1 MMITTTENTTTA
13 KLPYKRQAI
22 YDDQIASMNTEPEP
36 VPDGMLQ
43 YTIFEEIFSILSARF
58 GTADRSSPV
67 FASSNTFICYDPDD
81 LNVRVSPDFYIAF
94 GVDAEAVRARRMY
107 LPWEVGKSP
116 DFVLEVASESTA
128 DSDMFAKRDIYRR
141 VGASEYWRFDPTGG
155 DIYTYAIAGDRL
167 VDGVYVPVDIIEE
180 PDGVLRGWS
189 DALGLYLCWSDGML
203 KFYDAEEREYL
214 NSHQE
219 EQRKHREEQL
229 RHREEQRKHRIA
241 REEKD
246 IAEYRL
252 RMSEQRNAELEAE
265 LRRLRADGSNG
276 A

>member
-1 MMITTTENTTTA
+1 MLRHQRQNDMGRTMMMITTTENRTTA
-13 KLPYKRQAI
+13 KLPYKRQSI
-22 YDDQIASMNTEPEP
+22 YDAQIASMNTEPEP

-58 GTADRSSPV
+58 GTADRTSPV

-128 DSDMFAKRDIYRR
+128 DSDMFAKRDVYRR

-155 DIYTYAIAGDRL
+155 DIYAYAIAGDRL
-167 VDGVYVPVDIIEE
+167 VDGVYVPVDIAEE

-189 DALGLYLCWSDGML
+189 DALGLHLCWSDGML

-214 NSHQE
+214 SS
-219 EQRKHREEQL
+219 
-229 RHREEQRKHRIA
+229 HREEQRSHRIT
-241 REEKD
+241 RD
-246 IAEYRL
+246 RL
-252 RMSEQRNAELEAE
+252 QMSEQRNAELEAE
-265 LRRLRADGSNG
+265 IRRLRADRSNG
-276 A
+276 T

>member
-1 MMITTTENTTTA
+1 MMITTTENRTTA

-22 YDDQIASMNTEPEP
+22 YDAQIASMNTEPEP

-94 GVDAEAVRARRMY
+94 GVDAEAVRERRMY
-107 LPWEVGKSP
+107 LPWEVGKAP

-128 DSDMFAKRDIYRR
+128 ASDMFAKRDIYRR

-167 VDGVYVPVDIIEE
+167 VDGVYVPVDITEE

-214 NSHQE
+214 SS
-219 EQRKHREEQL
+219 
-229 RHREEQRKHRIA
+229 HREEQRRHRIT

-246 IAEYRL
+246 MTEYRL

-265 LRRLRADGSNG
+265 LRRLRADRSNG
-276 A
+276 T

>member
-1 MMITTTENTTTA
+1 MMITTTENRTTA
-13 KLPYKRQAI
+13 KLPYKRQTI

-58 GTADRSSPV
+58 GTADRTSPV

-128 DSDMFAKRDIYRR
+128 ASDMFAKRDIYRR
-141 VGASEYWRFDPTGG
+141 VGVYEYWRFDPTGG
-155 DIYTYAIAGDRL
+155 DIYAYPIAGDRL

-189 DALGLYLCWSDGML
+189 DALGLHLCWSDGML

-214 NSHQE
+214 NSHIE
-219 EQRKHREEQL
+219 EQR
-229 RHREEQRKHRIA
+229 RHRITR
-241 REEKD
+241 D
-246 IAEYRL
+246 RL
-252 RMSEQRNAELEAE
+252 EMSEQRNAELEAE
-265 LRRLRADGSNG
+265 IRRLRADRSNG
-276 A
+276 T

>member
-1 MMITTTENTTTA
+1 MMITTTENRTTA
-13 KLPYKRQAI
+13 KLPYKRQTI

-58 GTADRSSPV
+58 GTADRTSPV

-94 GVDAEAVRARRMY
+94 GVDAEAVRERRMY

-128 DSDMFAKRDIYRR
+128 ASDMFAKRDIYRR

-167 VDGVYVPVDIIEE
+167 VDGVYVPVGITEE
-180 PDGVLRGWS
+180 PDGVLRGWC

-214 NSHQE
+214 NSYIE
-219 EQRKHREEQL
+219 EQRKHREEQR
-229 RHREEQRKHRIA
+229 RHRITR
-241 REEKD
+241 D
-246 IAEYRL
+246 RL
-252 RMSEQRNAELEAE
+252 RMSEQRNEELEAE
-265 LRRLRADGSNG
+265 LRRLRADKSNG
-276 A
+276 T

>member
-1 MMITTTENTTTA
+1 MMITTTENRTTA
-13 KLPYKRQAI
+13 KLPYKRQTI
-22 YDDQIASMNTEPEP
+22 YDNQIASMNTEPEP

-43 YTIFEEIFSILSARF
+43 YTIFEEIFSTLSARF
-58 GTADRSSPV
+58 GTAVRSSPV

-107 LPWEVGKSP
+107 LPWEVGKAP

-128 DSDMFAKRDIYRR
+128 ASDMFAKRDIYRR

-167 VDGVYVPVDIIEE
+167 VDGVYVPVDITEE

-189 DALGLYLCWSDGML
+189 DALGLFLCWSEGML

-214 NSHQE
+214 NSHIE
-219 EQRKHREEQL
+219 EQR
-229 RHREEQRKHRIA
+229 RHIEEQRRHIEEQRRHRIT

-265 LRRLRADGSNG
+265 LRRLRANRSNG
-276 A
+276 T

>member
-1 MMITTTENTTTA
+1 MLRQTRQQNDMERTAMITTTENTTTA
-13 KLPYKRQAI
+13 KLQYRHQPI
-22 YDDQIASMNTEPEP
+22 HDTQIASMNTDPEP

-58 GTADRSSPV
+58 GTADRASPV
-67 FASSNTFICYDPDD
+67 FASSNTFICCDPDD

-94 GVDAEAVRARRMY
+94 GVDAEAIRSRRMY
-107 LPWEVGKSP
+107 LPWEVGKAP

-128 DSDMFAKRDIYRR
+128 DTDMFLKRDIYRR

-155 DIYTYAIAGDRL
+155 DIYGYAIAGDRL
-167 VDGVYVPVDIIEE
+167 VDGVYIPVDMTDE
-180 PDGVLRGWS
+180 PDGVLKGCS

-214 NSHQE
+214 SS
-219 EQRKHREEQL
+219 
-229 RHREEQRKHRIA
+229 HREEQRKYRIA
-241 REEKD
+241 RD
-246 IAEYRL
+246 RL
-252 RMSEQRNAELEAE
+252 RISEQRKAELEAE
-265 LRRLRADGSNG
+265 LRRLRADRSNG